1 MRLDGL
7 DDAIILENENASDTL
22 TDKHGCPAYVSP
34 EILSARN
41 GYSGKCA
48 DLWSLGVMIY
58 TMLVGRYPFHDRE
71 PIVLFGKIRR
81 GAYKIPDSVPARA
94 KCLVRNLLRREPS
107 ERLSAAEALDH
118 PWFTRP
124 LMVEPPNRPIVVQKG
139 VDQTVPDYEYHLD
152 DVSLDS
158 SLPN

>member
-1 MRLDGL
+1 MEDS
-7 DDAIILENENASDTL
+7 DASDTL

-71 PIVLFGKIRR
+71 PMVLFGKIRR
-81 GAYKIPDSVPARA
+81 GVYKIPDSVPARA
-94 KCLVRNLLRREPS
+94 RCLIRNLLRQDPS
-107 ERLSAAEALDH
+107 ERLSASEALDH
-118 PWFTRP
+118 PWFCRP
-124 LMVEPPNRPIVVQKG
+124 LMLEPLPRPAPVQKG
-139 VDQTVPDYEYHLD
+139 MDQLVPDYD
-152 DVSLDS
+152 DGIVDMFEVP
-158 SLPN
+158 LPN